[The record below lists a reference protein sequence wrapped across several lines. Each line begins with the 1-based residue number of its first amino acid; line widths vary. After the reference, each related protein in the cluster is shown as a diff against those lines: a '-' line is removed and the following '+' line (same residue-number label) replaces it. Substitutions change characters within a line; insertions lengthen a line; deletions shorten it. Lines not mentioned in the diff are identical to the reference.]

1 MRGRVLK
8 KGGSPPFKIKFT
20 ICNNEYRKSK
30 IKELKMEKYLKLIEE
45 MKLDTNPEDVVL
57 EITKYL
63 KKVKEIENYLVMAV
77 RKEDKKR
84 RDFILNKIFDKIT
97 EKWERKSISVE
108 KEIAYFLPMLTNI
121 DNELI
126 KFGQRV
132 FDYEENA
139 KFVSLL
145 ENKLESYM
153 EHTNVGMTA
162 VGIFWVIND
171 EILLHREMLS
181 KREEKEKGKEMV
193 DSRFSHLNEWE
204 MHEKDYPLV
213 DFATYPRG
221 RILYDARRNEHII
234 YADKCI
240 KMEQIAQIAELCN
253 IRKYVVAYD
262 EHYRCDKC
270 MEGEEI

>member
-1 MRGRVLK
+1 
-8 KGGSPPFKIKFT
+8 
-20 ICNNEYRKSK
+20 
-30 IKELKMEKYLKLIEE
+30 MEKYLKTIEE
-45 MKLDTNPEDVVL
+45 MKLDTKPKDVIL

-63 KKVKEIENYLVMAV
+63 KKVKEIENYTVIV
-77 RKEDKKR
+77 IRKEDKKK

-97 EKWERKSISVE
+97 EKWEKNSINVE
-108 KEIAYFLPMLTNI
+108 KEIGYFLPMLTNI

-126 KFGQRV
+126 KFGQRI
-132 FDYEENA
+132 FDYEGNA

-145 ENKLESYM
+145 ENKLEPYM
-153 EHTNVGMTA
+153 EHANVGMAA
-162 VGIFWVIND
+162 VGIFWVINNK
-171 EILLHREMLS
+171 ILLHREMRS
-181 KREEKEKGKEMV
+181 RREEKEKGVEMV
-193 DSRFSHLNEWE
+193 DSRFSHINEWQ
-204 MHEKDYPLV
+204 MHEKDYPLA

-240 KMEQIAQIAELCN
+240 KMEQIDKIAELCKL
-253 IRKYVVAYD
+253 RKYVVAYD